1 MKQTIIALLVGV
13 ALYGC
18 AAQDSSFSTSPLAID
33 PHGTSPWTVRGH
45 IPLNEFVIHSHR
57 GAGDLV
63 PENTLTAFEM
73 GWKLGTVP
81 EADMR
86 TTKDGI
92 LVAFHD
98 ANFKRTVHTND
109 AELKKKSVGDLTFA
123 ELSQLDVGGW
133 KGPAFEGL
141 RVPKLSEVFQA
152 MRGHPERQLCLD
164 FKHVD
169 LRQLAAE
176 VHTYG
181 VSRQIVFATT
191 NYKILRE
198 WKALLPDSET
208 LLWLAGSDDK
218 VEPRLAEL
226 RASGFADITHLQLH
240 PKANPK
246 SDSAEPFTISRAL
259 IRSLGDEMRSHRI
272 LFMAFPRE
280 ITDPKLYW
288 QLLDLGVASFST
300 DDPEFALKAVRE
312 YYEQP

>member
-1 MKQTIIALLVGV
+1 
-13 ALYGC
+13 
-18 AAQDSSFSTSPLAID
+18 
-33 PHGTSPWTVRGH
+33 
-45 IPLNEFVIHSHR
+45 
-57 GAGDLV
+57 
-63 PENTLTAFEM
+63 
-73 GWKLGTVP
+73 
-81 EADMR
+81 
-86 TTKDGI
+86 
-92 LVAFHD
+92 
-98 ANFKRTVHTND
+98 
-109 AELKKKSVGDLTFA
+109 
-123 ELSQLDVGGW
+123 
-133 KGPAFEGL
+133 
-141 RVPKLSEVFQA
+141 
-152 MRGHPERQLCLD
+152 
-164 FKHVD
+164 
-169 LRQLAAE
+169 